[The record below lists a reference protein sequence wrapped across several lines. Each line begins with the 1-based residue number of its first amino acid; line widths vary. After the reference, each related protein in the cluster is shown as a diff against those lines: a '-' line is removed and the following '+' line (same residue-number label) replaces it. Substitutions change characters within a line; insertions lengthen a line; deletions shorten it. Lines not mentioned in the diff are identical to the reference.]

1 MEQTVREAPLGK
13 LAAFAASLSWDRL
26 PETVQQAAVYRAL
39 DLISV
44 ALGAVGDP
52 LVERMK
58 QALRALDPENRRT
71 GVALLGQPLE
81 ERWSV
86 TEAAMLDAMLAH
98 TLELD
103 DVHPGSKTHISSSMI
118 PAAWCLGHA
127 LGSTGKDFWRPT
139 GNGAGMPRPPAV
151 RSGWQRPV
159 PICWV
164 SMRKE
169 RLRPWDWPVLR
180 PRGYGC
186 SWGTARTLRC

>member
-13 LAAFAASLSWDRL
+13 LAAFAASLSWDGL

-81 ERWSV
+81 ERWPV

-127 LGSTGKDFWRPT
+127 LGSTGKNFLT
-139 GNGAGMPRPPAV
+139 ALVAGYEVAHRVGMAFGVAAHRK
-151 RSGWQRPV
+151 RGWH
-159 PICWV
+159 
-164 SMRKE
+164 
-169 RLRPWDWPVLR
+169 RPWDWPGPR
-180 PRGYGC
+180 PRGYGR
-186 SWGTARTLRC
+186 SWGTARTPRC